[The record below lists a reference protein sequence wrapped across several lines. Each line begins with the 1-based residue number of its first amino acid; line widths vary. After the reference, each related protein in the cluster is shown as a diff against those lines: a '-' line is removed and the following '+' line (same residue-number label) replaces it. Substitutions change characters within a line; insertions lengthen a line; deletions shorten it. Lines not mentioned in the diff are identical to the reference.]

1 MRKTLFKIYHGMQRV
16 LAPGLRYSQYL
27 YEDVLKAYVA
37 PGTKWLDLGCG
48 HQVLPAWRASEEV
61 ELVRKCQVVVG
72 LDYDLESL
80 RKHRSI
86 SLRVRG
92 DMSKLP
98 FTTGYFD
105 LATAN
110 MVVEHLREP
119 EIQFQGVCRVLKSGG
134 HFIIHTPNSRG
145 YGTILARMIPDPI
158 KRKLVALLQARKS
171 EDVFETF
178 YRANTRQAIERLA
191 EQSGLEVVKIKMIVS
206 AAILA
211 VVPFLA
217 FFELLWIRLLMT
229 DPLAGWRTN
238 IIAILR
244 KK

>member
-1 MRKTLFKIYHGMQRV
+1 MRKTLFKIYRV
-16 LAPGLRYSQYL
+16 LEQSLAPGLKYSQYF
-27 YEDVLKAYVA
+27 YEDVLKEYVTA
-37 PGTKWLDLGCG
+37 ETKWLDLGCG
-48 HQVLPAWRASEEV
+48 HQVLPVWRAKEEAV
-61 ELVRKCQVVVG
+61 LVSQCREVVG

-80 RKHRSI
+80 KNHRSI

-98 FTTGYFD
+98 FAPGYFD

-110 MVVEHLREP
+110 MVVEHLKEP
-119 EIQFQGVCRVLKSGG
+119 EVQFQGVSRVLQSGG
-134 HFIIHTPNSRG
+134 LFILHTPNSRG
-145 YGTILARMIPDPI
+145 YGTIFARIIPDSI
-158 KRKLVALLQARKS
+158 KRKLVAVLQDRRS

-178 YRANTRQAIERLA
+178 YRANTREKIEQLA
-191 EQSGLEVVKIKMIVS
+191 KQSGLEVVKIKMIVS
-206 AAILA
+206 AAIFA

-217 FFELLWIRLLMT
+217 VFELLWIRLLMT
-229 DPLAGWRTN
+229 KSLAGWRTN